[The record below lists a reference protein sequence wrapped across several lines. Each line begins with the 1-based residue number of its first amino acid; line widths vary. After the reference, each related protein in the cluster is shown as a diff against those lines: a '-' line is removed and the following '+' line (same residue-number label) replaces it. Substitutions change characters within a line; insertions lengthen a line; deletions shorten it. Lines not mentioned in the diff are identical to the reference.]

1 VSVVLVVDDDAAI
14 REYVGDL
21 LEMEGHDVRFAGD
34 GPAALE
40 SILEQR
46 PDCVLL
52 DVMMPGMSGH
62 EVLAEIRRIDGGPQL
77 PVVMVTAAAGEAQ
90 SWQAWTGGVDYFLAK
105 PIDVDQLLRV
115 LDYLANGEESA

>member
-1 VSVVLVVDDDAAI
+1 MSAVLVVDDDAGV

-21 LEMEGHDVRFAGD
+21 LEMEGHDVRFAVD
-34 GPAALE
+34 GPSALE
-40 SILEQR
+40 SIRAER
-46 PDCVLL
+46 PDCVVL

-62 EVLAEIRRIDGGPQL
+62 EVLAEIRRVDGGSQL

-105 PIDVDQLLRV
+105 PIDADHLLRV
-115 LDYLANGEESA
+115 LGYLASGSACA